1 MTDDD
6 LDTEQEEFY
15 SMEQCIFDFGIINY
29 NPAIT
34 WTVPVVFFFLALLAG
49 IVFNIGRKNNLI
61 VFVWA
66 MSLPVITVFIFI
78 FLGGKINIC

>member
-15 SMEQCIFDFGIINY
+15 SMEQCIFDLDIINY

-34 WTVPVVFFFLALLAG
+34 WTVPVVFFFLVLLAG

-61 VFVWA
+61 VFVLA

-78 FLGGKINIC
+78 LLGGKINIC

>member
-1 MTDDD
+1 
-6 LDTEQEEFY
+6 
-15 SMEQCIFDFGIINY
+15 MEQCIFDFGIINY